1 MPDKKRGCRF
11 YALAGLLT
19 AALVV
24 AWTAILLLTPSETP
38 KLDPVEILGP
48 EGAAKMIPAPRE
60 PIRRQENLDLLAQAP
75 EDAPDR
81 RFMEELL
88 KIQERDG
95 RDNALIYYVQ
105 AGWLTPDYRESIA
118 PHKELIEDVL
128 ENGWRSP
135 EADALLPLLEAC
147 QPALAKIRE
156 GAALDS
162 ARGIGATDGPA
173 TPVPN
178 FLAAQRSA
186 KMLCVEGRRLES
198 EGRYSEALENYLVA
212 LTMGRDFGSE
222 GGVLISHLVA
232 FAIDATALRQIS
244 RLEERGNLGS
254 PDIERIVVRLKRIEE
269 TLGTL
274 ADAMQTEMVVKLSLL
289 KPLLEDPVKWRK
301 AFPVL
306 PRSGLPDD
314 DFWGKAADLVECMT
328 DKQKRDNYFGRV
340 YDNYRFRQ
348 NPQRIGRDLEDINQM
363 QQELT
368 AKPWWGNWQEIEK
381 KFDEKVAASHPW
393 VRVQPFISVLQIK
406 ERELVM
412 ISRLREAR
420 LSAALELWKREQ
432 GRYPESLDPLAGRYF
447 ENALPV
453 DPFSGEPFRY
463 RVAPDGSQYHLWSI
477 GPDSEDQDGNLSY
490 DPSNGSRSPGD
501 IF

>member
-24 AWTAILLLTPSETP
+24 AWAAISLLTPSETP
-38 KLDPVEILGP
+38 KLDPVRIFGP
-48 EGAAKMIPAPRE
+48 EVAAKMTAPPRE

-75 EDAPDR
+75 KDAPDKK
-81 RFMEELL
+81 FAEELL
-88 KIQERDG
+88 KLQEKDG
-95 RDNALIYYVQ
+95 RDNALICYVQ
-105 AGWLTPDYRESIA
+105 AGWLMPDHSESIA
-118 PHKELIEDVL
+118 PHKELTEDVL
-128 ENGWRSP
+128 KNGWRSP

-162 ARGIGATDGPA
+162 ARGIGATDGPG

-178 FLAAQRSA
+178 LLAAQTSA

-212 LTMGRDFGSE
+212 LTTGRDFGSE
-222 GGVLISHLVA
+222 GGAIISHLVGL
-232 FAIDATALRQIS
+232 AIDATALKQIH
-244 RLEERGNLGS
+244 RLEESGNLGS

-269 TLGTL
+269 TLETL
-274 ADAMQTEMVVKLSLL
+274 ADAVQNEADMTLSVL
-289 KPLLEDPVKWRK
+289 KPLLEDPVKRRK
-301 AFPVL
+301 EFPVL
-306 PRSGLPDD
+306 PRSHLPHGG
-314 DFWGKAADLVECMT
+314 FWDNAVYVVESMA
-328 DKQKRDNYFGRV
+328 DKQKRDDYLGKV
-340 YDNYRFRQ
+340 YNNYRFRQ
-348 NPQRIGRDLEDINQM
+348 NPQRIRPDMADIIRL
-363 QQELT
+363 QQEFL
-368 AKPWWGNWQEIEK
+368 AEPWWGNQWEIRK
-381 KFDEKVAASHPW
+381 KFDERIAASHPMVQEFHEIRIEAK
-393 VRVQPFISVLQIK
+393 VRESAI
-406 ERELVM
+406 

-447 ENALPV
+447 ETALPV
-453 DPFSGEPFRY
+453 DPFSGKPFRY
-463 RVAPDGSQYHLWSI
+463 RVAPDASRRHFWSI

-490 DPSNGSRSPGD
+490 DPSNGAISAGD